1 MTFKLLVII
10 GVALCLVGLAIAV
23 ALVRGGNIRRYPNE
37 LAGTREP
44 FVLDPS
50 TDNEQGR

>member
-10 GVALCLVGLAIAV
+10 AVALCIIGLALAV

-37 LAGTREP
+37 LAGSREP

-50 TDNEQGR
+50 TDNEPGR